1 MHLETQFSI
10 FMVNK
15 PGVLSQLLNVL
26 ADKKVNI
33 MAITMM
39 DSVEHGVM
47 RMVGAGSATIREILQ
62 KMNMQFS
69 ETQVLCVNLPNHA
82 GAFSDVANKLAQSHI
97 NISYAYCTAGARGGR
112 TTAVL
117 KVADVKKAM
126 KILEGTST
134 TARKKETKSKKAVRR
149 SPASRK

>member
-15 PGVLSQLLNVL
+15 PGVLSQILNEL
-26 ADKKVNI
+26 ATAKINI
-33 MAITMM
+33 VAMTMM

-47 RMVGAGSATIREILQ
+47 RLVGTSHASVRKTLN
-62 KMNMQFS
+62 KMNQQFS

-82 GAFSDVANKLAQSHI
+82 GAFADVTNKLAKAHI

-126 KILEGTST
+126 KVLEGHED
-134 TARKKETKSKKAVRR
+134 KKNVKTKKAVRR

>member
-1 MHLETQFSI
+1 MYLETQFSI

-15 PGVLSQLLNVL
+15 PGVLAQLLNVL
-26 ADKKVNI
+26 ADAKINI
-33 MAITMM
+33 VAMTMM
-39 DSVEHGVM
+39 DSVEHGVLRVVGSGTEKTRDVLK
-47 RMVGAGSATIREILQ
+47 RMNI
-62 KMNMQFS
+62 QFS

-82 GAFSDVANKLAQSHI
+82 GAFADVTNKLAKAHI

-126 KILEGTST
+126 KVLEGHADPDNAKTQKT
-134 TARKKETKSKKAVRR
+134 VRR
-149 SPASRK
+149 SPASRG

>member
-1 MHLETQFSI
+1 MHLDTQFSI

-15 PGVLSQLLNVL
+15 PGVLSQILTEL
-26 ADKKVNI
+26 ASAKVNI
-33 MAITMM
+33 VAMTMM

-47 RMVGAGSATIREILQ
+47 RLVGTSAEHIRTTLNKLNQ
-62 KMNMQFS
+62 QFS
-69 ETQVLCVNLPNHA
+69 ETQVLCANLPNHA
-82 GAFSDVANKLAQSHI
+82 GAFADITSKLAKAHV

-126 KILEGTST
+126 KILSNHTADTSSVKT
-134 TARKKETKSKKAVRR
+134 KKAVRR
-149 SPASRK
+149 SPAARK

>member
-1 MHLETQFSI
+1 MHIDTQFSI

-15 PGVLSQLLNVL
+15 PGVLAQILNEF
-26 ADKKVNI
+26 AAARINI
-33 MAITMM
+33 IAITMM

-47 RMVGAGSATIREILQ
+47 RVVGGSREKIKKVLA
-62 KMNMQFS
+62 KLNMPHS
-69 ETQVLCVNLPNHA
+69 ETDVLCVTLPNSS
-82 GAFSDVANKLAQSHI
+82 GALADVTQKLAQAHI

-112 TTAVL
+112 TTGIL

-126 KILEGTST
+126 KVLKGH
-134 TARKKETKSKKAVRR
+134 AAKSSKPKSVRR